1 MITLQRTVRWTSA
14 LAAAV
19 LLAGSATA
27 EAQIRRVEAGRNSI
41 GFNLGYFAV
50 QGEDSR
56 VEGDVL
62 IADLSD
68 RLPLAFEIND
78 FNGASIGGEWNF
90 GLSEFLEGS
99 LGLGFYQKSVPS
111 VYATHVN
118 ENGSEIEQDLKLRV
132 VPITATIKFLPIGRG
147 GVVEPYV
154 GAGIGVFP
162 WRYSEAGEFV
172 DSFDESIFRA
182 RFVADG
188 TAVGPVVLGGLRFP
202 VADTWSIGGELRY
215 QNADGDIDREESELL
230 GDKID
235 LGGWSTSFTV
245 QLRF

>member
-1 MITLQRTVRWTSA
+1 MITLQRTARWTSA

-19 LLAGSATA
+19 LLVGSAAA
-27 EAQIRRVEAGRNSI
+27 EAQIRRVETGRNSI
-41 GFNLGYFAV
+41 GFDLGYFSV
-50 QGEDSR
+50 RGEDSR

-68 RLPLAFEIND
+68 SLPLAFEVND
-78 FNGASIGGEWNF
+78 FNGARIGGEWNF

-99 LGLGFYQKSVPS
+99 VGLGFYQKSVPS
-111 VYATHVN
+111 VYADVVN
-118 ENGSEIEQDLKLRV
+118 ANGSEIEQDLKLRV
-132 VPITATIKFLPIGRG
+132 VPITATVKFLPIGRG
-147 GVVEPYV
+147 GAVEPYV

-162 WRYSEAGEFV
+162 WRYSEVGEFV
-172 DSFDESIFRA
+172 DSFDRSIFRG
-182 RFVADG
+182 RFSADG
-188 TAVGPVVLGGLRFP
+188 TAIGPVVLGGLRFP
-202 VADTWSIGGELRY
+202 VSDVWSVGGELRY
-215 QNADGDIDREESELL
+215 QNAKGDIDTAESKLL